1 MRLMVMIERTSTAK
15 EKKKVTLFLVELV
28 SWQVELLLLLLSS
41 LVDCF
46 SSCVRSFL
54 QPKKTAKRL
63 KSPA

>member
-1 MRLMVMIERTSTAK
+1 MIERTSTAK
-15 EKKKVTLFLVELV
+15 EKKKVTLFLVELM

-41 LVDCF
+41 VDCF